1 MSNNANS
8 ANNTGSNISSNI
20 STFPAPL
27 IIDGGQPTNGSLEI
41 FAAKNAVLPIIGA
54 CLLSSEPIT
63 LHRVPRIS
71 DVEVILQIIASFG
84 ARSEWTGPH
93 SLTIHTPTII
103 GTDAPEQLVTKMRAS
118 FEVFGPLLARAGE
131 ARIATPGGCVIGSR
145 PVDQH
150 LKALRAMGATVSEE
164 PGGFY
169 HAVRQQA
176 FAGRCLF
183 DLKTVGGTRNA
194 MMAATLGSGTVVLE
208 NCALEPEVTDVADFL
223 GSLGA
228 KISGAGTPTITIEGV
243 SKLRGGEYTVIP
255 DRMEA
260 GTYLFIAAASRGQL
274 TLEHVNTNHMHAVMA
289 KLSEIGIQVLDLDQT
304 TLRLDARNAKLHAV
318 NMQAVE
324 YPGFPTDLQPQL
336 GALLTTVP
344 GTSILTDRIYPD
356 RLGYSAELA
365 RMGGNLQQNN
375 HTLVVQGGP
384 LYGAQVAA
392 KDIRAGGAL
401 VVAAAAAEGRSVIT
415 GTQFI
420 NRGYENLA
428 IRLQQIGVRAQNGHG
443 PQDQHNANAAD

>member
-1 MSNNANS
+1 MVINIYYLIFYMILEVFMSII
-8 ANNTGSNISSNI
+8 TPFYMSS
-20 STFPAPL
+20 APL
-27 IIDGGQPTNGSLEI
+27 IIRGGQPTSGSLEI

-54 CLLSSEPIT
+54 CLLSHEPIT

-93 SLTIHTPTII
+93 SLTIHTPSII
-103 GTDAPEQLVTKMRAS
+103 ATDAPEHLVTKMRAS

-131 ARIATPGGCVIGSR
+131 ARISNPGGCVIGAR

-150 LKALRAMGATVSEE
+150 IKAFKAMGAQVTEE

-169 HAVRQQA
+169 HAVRQHA
-176 FAGRCLF
+176 FSGRFVF

-194 MMAATLGSGTVVLE
+194 MMAAALGSGTVVLE
-208 NCALEPEVTDVADFL
+208 NCALEPEVADVAHFL
-223 GSLGA
+223 NSLGA

-243 SKLRGGEYTVIP
+243 SKLRGGEYEVIP

-289 KLSEIGIQVLDLDQT
+289 KLSEIGVKVLDLDQS
-304 TLRLDARNAKLHAV
+304 TLAIDARNSKLQAV

-336 GALLTTVP
+336 GALLATVP

-356 RLGYSAELA
+356 RFGYSAELA
-365 RMGGNLQQNN
+365 RMGGSVQLNN

-384 LYGAQVAA
+384 LYGAQVEA

-401 VVAAAAAEGRSVIT
+401 VVAAAAAEGESVIR

-428 IRLQQIGVRAQNGHG
+428 NRLGQIGVRVHS
-443 PQDQHNANAAD
+443 